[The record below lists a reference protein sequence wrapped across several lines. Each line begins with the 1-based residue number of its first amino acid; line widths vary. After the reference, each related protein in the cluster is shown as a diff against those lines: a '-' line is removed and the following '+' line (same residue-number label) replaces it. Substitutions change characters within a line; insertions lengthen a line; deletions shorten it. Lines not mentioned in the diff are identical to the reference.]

1 MNDEIRH
8 EKLRLIADNGEQL
21 GVVSAQ
27 EANRMA
33 RERSLDLIEISPS
46 AVPPVCK
53 IMDYGKFRYREK
65 KKMAQAKKKQVVV
78 LLKEIKFRPKTDVH
92 DINFKVKHIL
102 GFLEEGHRVKLTI
115 DFRGRE
121 MAFKEK
127 GFELLSKIM
136 GLLGDA
142 AKTEGNPRFEGR
154 SLITQVIPG
163 GGAAKPKKPQKSGTE
178 GNSSGEKNK
187 PHSEGLGGITGKPD
201 SIKAAGAPS
210 ADEGSSSEISVVS
223 R

>member
-1 MNDEIRH
+1 MNDEVRH

-33 RERSLDLIEISPS
+33 RERGLDLIEISPNAS
-46 AVPPVCK
+46 PPVCK
-53 IMDYGKFRYREK
+53 IMDYGKFMYREK
-65 KKMAQAKKKQVVV
+65 KKTAQSKKKQAVV

-102 GFLEEGHRVKLTI
+102 RFLEEGHRVKLTI
-115 DFRGRE
+115 AFRGRE

-127 GFELLSKIM
+127 GFELLNKIM

-142 AKTEGNPRFEGR
+142 AKGEGHPHFEGQA
-154 SLITQVIPG
+154 LIAQVIPG
-163 GGAAKPKKPQKSGTE
+163 PSAKTVVKKQLSKIESGKTD
-178 GNSSGEKNK
+178 
-187 PHSEGLGGITGKPD
+187 GLGGINGNPGSQKV
-201 SIKAAGAPS
+201 AAGA
-210 ADEGSSSEISVVS
+210 
-223 R
+223 